1 MKHFTMLL
9 LVGWFGY
16 MAWTTVMPSSR
27 ALALALVRR
36 HVTPLFAIFL
46 VLLAGWIAAFYF
58 SSTSLL

>member
-1 MKHFTMLL
+1 MKHFTLL
-9 LVGWFGY
+9 LLAGGLGY

-27 ALALALVRR
+27 ALALAFVRR

-46 VLLAGWIAAFYF
+46 ILLAGWVLAFYF